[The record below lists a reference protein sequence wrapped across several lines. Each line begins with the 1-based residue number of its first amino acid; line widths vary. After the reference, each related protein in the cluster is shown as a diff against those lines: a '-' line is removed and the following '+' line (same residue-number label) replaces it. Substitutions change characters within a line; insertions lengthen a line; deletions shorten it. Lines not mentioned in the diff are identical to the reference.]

1 MRGEARMIPGNGVY
15 GLTVELSLFG
25 ASSQL
30 VTGQE
35 PKKTQVTST
44 EVCFCWKMHPF
55 CHVLFSMPAP
65 IYLKKL
71 LFQWNLWKGRN
82 CSERY
87 FVNDS
92 KEGRFYCW
100 HQRMAA
106 PFVRPTPTA
115 PTAPTS
121 NIRTEVPI
129 NVLMCRTEKRHGI
142 LLDPLPRPR
151 VEYAKLSVCR
161 CNRGSCNELK
171 H

>member
-15 GLTVELSLFG
+15 GLTVELSLFV

-44 EVCFCWKMHPF
+44 GVCFRWKMH
-55 CHVLFSMPAP
+55 HVLFSTPAQ

-71 LFQWNLWKGRN
+71 LFQWKLWKGRN

-106 PFVRPTPTA
+106 LFVCPAPIT

-121 NIRTEVPI
+121 NIPTEVPM
-129 NVLMCRTEKRHGI
+129 NVLMCLAEKRHSI

-151 VEYAKLSVCR
+151 VEYAKLSVR
-161 CNRGSCNELK
+161 GCNRGSRNELG